1 MGEILFAFVI
11 ALAMLYV
18 LYVAGCPA
26 ADFATNV
33 MSRWKSAWTG
43 IKSAFYSPDKLKDA
57 LVRDGWQLYTAPWCG
72 WSRDQLSELGGSFDG
87 NIVCDDDG
95 NCPDGVDSFPTWI
108 NANSGQVVP
117 GYMPVT
123 RLEKLVRL

>member
-1 MGEILFAFVI
+1 MGEIIFAFVI

-26 ADFATNV
+26 AD
-33 MSRWKSAWTG
+33 RLGSALFTG
-43 IKSAFYSPDKLKDA
+43 VKSAFYSPDKLKAA

-72 WSRDQLSELGGSFDG
+72 WSRDQLSELGGSFEG

-95 NCPDGVDSFPTWI
+95 DCPDGVDSFPTWV
-108 NANSGQVVP
+108 NSNSGQTVP